1 MPAVDPG
8 VARDALGTTVIAA
21 ALRWWLDELVA
32 LRADGRDAWRM
43 VATRALSL
51 EVDEHGDWTVVR
63 ETARGRTTLGTIA
76 GGLDDEALRR
86 TTRRLVGQA
95 KGYTVAVQLP
105 VATVLTR
112 VIRLPAAAL
121 KDLASILEFELARHT
136 PFTAARAY
144 YRHRVLGR
152 ATAAGTIEVELRVV
166 PRDLVD
172 GLLRRLATAGL
183 SVESITEIGMPA
195 RLRGRASLMP
205 PAARAELRWN
215 RSTLALAGATALALV
230 AAIASP
236 IVAAQV
242 RLGGVEREIAA
253 LRPSADKL
261 LAERARDA
269 RETASYDAVVA
280 AKRAAPPTV
289 EVLAALTR
297 ALPDGSWL
305 TGAQLAGR
313 ELIVDGYSPA
323 AAALAKPIESLGPF
337 GRVTYRAPIT
347 RDPQTGLEQFQFAI
361 TLAERAPEGG
371 GAR

>member
-1 MPAVDPG
+1 MPCWPGANLRARLAPMPAVDPG

-21 ALRWWLDELVA
+21 ALRWWLDELAA

-43 VATRALSL
+43 VATRALGL
-51 EVDEHGDWTVVR
+51 EVDERGDWTVVR
-63 ETARGRTTLGTIA
+63 ETARGRTSLGTIA
-76 GGLDDEALRR
+76 GELDDEALRR

-105 VATVLTR
+105 AATVLTR
-112 VIRLPAAAL
+112 TVRLPAAAL
-121 KDLASILEFELARHT
+121 KDLGSILEFELARHT
-136 PFTAARAY
+136 PFTAERAY

-183 SVESITEIGMPA
+183 AVDSITEIGMPA
-195 RLRGRASLMP
+195 RLRGRTSLMP
-205 PAARAELRWN
+205 PAARATTAWTRN
-215 RSTLALAGATALALV
+215 TLALAGATAFALV
-230 AAIASP
+230 AAGPSP
-236 IVAAQV
+236 VLAAP
-242 RLGGVEREIAA
+242 GATGVIEGENAA
-253 LRPSADKL
+253 LRPTADKM
-261 LAERARDA
+261 LAARDRDA

-289 EVLAALTR
+289 EILAALTR

-323 AAALAKPIESLGPF
+323 AAALA
-337 GRVTYRAPIT
+337 
-347 RDPQTGLEQFQFAI
+347 
-361 TLAERAPEGG
+361 
-371 GAR
+371 